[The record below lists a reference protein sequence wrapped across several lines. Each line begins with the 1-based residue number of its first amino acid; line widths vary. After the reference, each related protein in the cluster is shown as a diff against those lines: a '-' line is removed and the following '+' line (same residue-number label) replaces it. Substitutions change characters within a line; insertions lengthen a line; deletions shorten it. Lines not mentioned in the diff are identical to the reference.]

1 MSFDSRMLKQFDAM
15 SEGEK
20 EFARQVAAKQD
31 ESMRTERGWYKTPGA
46 MVIPPTAYETISGW
60 RDNTGA
66 PLIIEPRDIVYP
78 DPNFI
83 PSYVPAWRRS
93 IAVGL
98 RRLADWIIK

>member
-1 MSFDSRMLKQFDAM
+1 MSAKIIKSLNEVP
-15 SEGEK
+15 SELRDRYIQICE
-20 EFARQVAAKQD
+20 EQD
-31 ESMRTERGWYKTPGA
+31 EAMRVEMEGYKTPGA
-46 MVIPPTAYETISGW
+46 VGIVNDHYGMISGW
-60 RDNTGA
+60 RDSTGA